1 MDLKFKGITSASL
14 HVLAM
19 IFMLS
24 DHLWA
29 TMLPNQDWMTC
40 VGRLAFPLFAFMIVE
55 GYYHTS
61 NLRRYMKRL
70 LICAVISEIPFD
82 LMYGST
88 FFYPFHQNV
97 LWTFSLA
104 LAAIVFIEKAK
115 KIANKWLA
123 WPLVVAIVLLSYA
136 LGTVT
141 MVDYYGA
148 GVLTVLVF
156 YFFHGRKWWCLLG
169 QLVGMWYI
177 NVDLL
182 GGFYYTFN
190 LFGQEIDIVQQ
201 GLAML
206 ALIPIWLYKGVQGYH
221 AKWFKYA
228 CYAFYPVHMLIIYLL
243 WRVIA

>member
-1 MDLKFKGITSASL
+1 
-14 HVLAM
+14 
-19 IFMLS
+19 
-24 DHLWA
+24 
-29 TMLPNQDWMTC
+29 
-40 VGRLAFPLFAFMIVE
+40 
-55 GYYHTS
+55 
-61 NLRRYMKRL
+61 
-70 LICAVISEIPFD
+70 
-82 LMYGST
+82 MYGST

-123 WPLVVAIVLLSYA
+123 WPLVAAIVLLSYA

-169 QLVGMWYI
+169 QLIGMWYI